1 MFELV
6 FLGTAASAPS
16 IKRGLPAQVVMHD
29 DARFIVDCGEGTQ
42 RQILRSGLGFRRLNY
57 ILLTHGHL
65 DHILGLGGLIST
77 FARWGVVEQITIM
90 GSRWTLE
97 RAADLLFRVVLRGAR
112 PPMPIELVDIRPGVI
127 WEDET
132 LEVSAFPVT
141 HRGPGCLGYMFR
153 ERSRRPFLAEQ
164 AAALGVPFGPVRREL
179 VNGKSITLADG
190 RIIHPDDVLGPE
202 RPGLAVAI
210 LGDLA
215 HTQGLA
221 AAVRGVD
228 VLVCEA
234 TYLQR
239 DAELARQHGHLTVRE
254 AATLAQEAQVRT
266 LVLTHVSPRYRM
278 AELLDEARALFPES
292 YVAHDFDHYLITR
305 ERISVTHVETTE
317 EVIEEG
323 TEIGESET
331 PVLTVE

>member
-29 DARFIVDCGEGTQ
+29 DARFLVDCGEGTQ
-42 RQILRSGLGFRRLNY
+42 RQILRSGLGFRRLNH

-77 FARWGVVEQITIM
+77 FARWGIVDQVTLM

-112 PPMPIELVDIRPGVI
+112 PPMPIELVDVRPGVI
-127 WEDET
+127 WEDES
-132 LEVSAFPVT
+132 LEVSAFAVT
-141 HRGPGCLGYMFR
+141 HRGPGCLGYLFR
-153 ERSRRPFLAEQ
+153 ERSRRPFLAER
-164 AAALGVPFGPVRREL
+164 AAALGVPFGPERKEL

-202 RPGLAVAI
+202 RPGLAVAL
-210 LGDLA
+210 LGDVA
-215 HTQGLA
+215 HTRGLA
-221 AAVRGVD
+221 EVVAGVD

-239 DAELARQHGHLTVRE
+239 DAELARVHGHLTVGE
-254 AATLAQEAQVRT
+254 AAALAQAAQVKT
-266 LVLTHVSPRYRM
+266 LVLTHVSPRYRLH
-278 AELLDEARALFPES
+278 ELLDEARVVFPES
-292 YVAHDFDHYLITR
+292 YVAHDFEHYLITR
-305 ERISVTHVETTE
+305 ERVSVIQVETTE
-317 EVIEEG
+317 EEG
-323 TEIGESET
+323 NAWEDHPALE
-331 PVLTVE
+331 VE